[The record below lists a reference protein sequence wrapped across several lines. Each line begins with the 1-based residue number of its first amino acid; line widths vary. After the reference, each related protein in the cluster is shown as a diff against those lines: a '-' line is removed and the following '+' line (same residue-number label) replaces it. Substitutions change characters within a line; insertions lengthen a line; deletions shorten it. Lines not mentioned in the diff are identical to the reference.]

1 MYNSINDWIKCNGKQ
16 RRLTHRGLVTHIRV
30 SKLCHHWF
38 SQWLG
43 AFSAPSHYLNQCWLI
58 INCTLRNKCE
68 WSLKRNKD
76 IFSQANVIETIVV
89 NMAATL
95 FRSQYVKQCH
105 EMVII
110 SFMDVLSHIL
120 FRMLLSPYH
129 ISNPIRDM
137 LMNESLLTS
146 ERHEAKI
153 ALPMNWEYCRTTIS

>member
-76 IFSQANVIETIVV
+76 IFSQANVIETTVV

-110 SFMDVLSHIL
+110 SFTLWMCWATS
-120 FRMLLSPYH
+120 FSACYFP
-129 ISNPIRDM
+129 PIIYQIRSGTCLWM
-137 LMNESLLTS
+137 KAS
-146 ERHEAKI
+146 
-153 ALPMNWEYCRTTIS
+153 